1 LHTHS
6 SQDEAWYVFDGGLRF
21 KIAAIETDL
30 VASNDNSQPFVW
42 AATAGQILRGSAEV
56 DSPSDAVTNY
66 K

>member
-1 LHTHS
+1 M
-6 SQDEAWYVFDGGLRF
+6 FDGGLRF